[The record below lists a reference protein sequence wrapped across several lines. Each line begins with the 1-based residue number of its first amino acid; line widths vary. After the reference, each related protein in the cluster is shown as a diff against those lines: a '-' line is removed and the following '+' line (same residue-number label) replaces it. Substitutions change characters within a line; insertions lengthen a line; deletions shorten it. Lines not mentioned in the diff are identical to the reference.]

1 MNSLE
6 RIIVGTG
13 LLIVTGFIVRGFV
26 PTPNSLV
33 ADHFEKLKRKE
44 IEVAKQQLC
53 SIAQSYIGGVI
64 PLDSYSLKNPS
75 FKRQGSLEYYE
86 VSAAVQTPVKQGGT
100 PYLEKYQEP
109 LTGITIQ
116 APVTI
121 ARQSPISVEGQ
132 NYPSFNGP
140 VVYETREQTTTIAP
154 RFKEKLVYPEAS
166 ITEVTVEV
174 WKSEDFY
181 NQWAKREQEAGVANQ
196 EKWKVDKASNLAKYR
211 TPVTAAQ
218 WDRTYA
224 SGPPPIRVPKRTEVS
239 AAPLCINYSANW
251 SHSVVGQFHRPTDS
265 DGVFSVSP

>member
-6 RIIVGTG
+6 RIIAGIG
-13 LLIVTGFIVRGFV
+13 LLTVTGFVVRGCV

-44 IEVAKQQLC
+44 IEVAKQHLC
-53 SIAQSYIGGVI
+53 SIAQSNTGGVI
-64 PLDSYSLKNPS
+64 PLDSYSLKNPRS
-75 FKRQGSLEYYE
+75 KRQGSIEYYE
-86 VSAAVQTPVKQGGT
+86 ASATVQTPVKQGGT
-100 PYLEKYQEP
+100 PHLEKYQEP

-121 ARQSPISVEGQ
+121 ARRSPMSVEGS

-140 VVYETREQTTTIAP
+140 EVYETREQTTTIAP
-154 RFKEKLVYPEAS
+154 RFKEKLIYPEAP

-181 NQWAKREQEAGVANQ
+181 NQWAKREQAAGVANQ

-211 TPVTAAQ
+211 TPYTAAQ

-239 AAPLCINYSANW
+239 IAPFCMNYSANW
-251 SHSVVGQFHRPTDS
+251 SHSVVGQFHRPTNPDEA
-265 DGVFSVSP
+265 FSISP